1 MEMNSASVSADA
13 QGISDGGN
21 GVSMNIYDMA
31 KFGMLYLNGG
41 EWQGSQPAQ
50 RGSDRC
56 RYGFKRHSALFWL
69 HIADAP
75 VYTKRTCG

>member
-31 KFGMLYLNGG
+31 KFGMLYLNGD
-41 EWQGSQPAQ
+41 EWQSA
-50 RGSDRC
+50 
-56 RYGFKRHSALFWL
+56 GFAGLGHT
-69 HIADAP
+69 
-75 VYTKRTCG
+75 VYNRSV

>member
-1 MEMNSASVSADA
+1 MNSASVSADA

-41 EWQGSQPAQ
+41 EWQSA
-50 RGSDRC
+50 
-56 RYGFKRHSALFWL
+56 GFAGLGHT
-69 HIADAP
+69 
-75 VYTKRTCG
+75 VYNRSV

>member
-31 KFGMLYLNGG
+31 KFGMLYLKRRRMAG
-41 EWQGSQPAQ
+41 QSAGSAW
-50 RGSDRC
+50 
-56 RYGFKRHSALFWL
+56 F
-69 HIADAP
+69 
-75 VYTKRTCG
+75 